1 MKRLERFQNNNYS
14 SGNESLNS
22 AYSGES
28 LNIISNNS
36 VFDLGE
42 NTTTEENT
50 AANTAGGP
58 GNDFHQH
65 IELEDAKFD
74 FNIWDLLGVK
84 SLGEDKHN
92 CLFDCAIKSTH
103 SLEQCNNTNQFTNF
117 FFPEHKEKCKV
128 SSYKEALQCSKA
140 CYNLPQNEEY
150 VTPDNLLTNETQP
163 VTTQPT
169 TQPIPTTTP
178 MPTQPMTTSV
188 SIDSKLRFNSR
199 EVPGL
204 MASINNFSPYDSK
217 YWPSENQFGWNTDE
231 IVDYNN
237 SLGDEVI
244 EVRAKQF
251 FPSSTDAPFLEF
263 KNLG

>member
-1 MKRLERFQNNNYS
+1 
-14 SGNESLNS
+14 
-22 AYSGES
+22 
-28 LNIISNNS
+28 
-36 VFDLGE
+36 
-42 NTTTEENT
+42 
-50 AANTAGGP
+50 
-58 GNDFHQH
+58 
-65 IELEDAKFD
+65 
-74 FNIWDLLGVK
+74 
-84 SLGEDKHN
+84 
-92 CLFDCAIKSTH
+92 
-103 SLEQCNNTNQFTNF
+103 
-117 FFPEHKEKCKV
+117 
-128 SSYKEALQCSKA
+128 
-140 CYNLPQNEEY
+140 
-150 VTPDNLLTNETQP
+150 
-163 VTTQPT
+163 
-169 TQPIPTTTP
+169 